1 MPKPIAYKTGSI
13 QPPNTAKQ
21 SNILVGVGPANWGA
35 GAANATFYNSVDSSY
50 QYVIIKNSNPPA
62 MWATGDFTDASL
74 LTIINGLPDRV
85 GLTAFTG
92 ATSAISWLL
101 GSGIYSMLKS
111 EQPYGG
117 PIIDNLVISMN
128 GPSTGKN
135 LFNAGFN
142 GGLSNFG
149 SYGNNPPYQ
158 DNGFSQYD
166 ITNDPPYSG
175 CRTKTAIRVGGIYV
189 PTGWAMEV
197 GKTYTFSF
205 WIKVLFNS
213 AANDGTIG
221 WNNQFGSGETNTWQ
235 GGATLTSLS
244 GGWTK
249 FTQTFTLN
257 AVRYFWY
264 FTCYSPTD
272 YTLRSQNGA
281 CIITE
286 FQLEEGSI
294 ATNYAIPSV
303 GSFPSLKPI
312 NEGLLNTSSI
322 SLANGANFRENKFS
336 LDGIDDY
343 ISIPNSTDYTSFTI
357 SMWVKINAYN
367 ASYTYLFDCPSA
379 FFLRANSQAGAS
391 SNSSWLVCNHGG
403 PDGGETGTVYTDS
416 VTNILYTYD
425 GTSYTSSFYI
435 NGIKTS
441 GGVRPSNIKISG
453 NIQIGRG
460 ESYTNMDVYSLKI
473 FNKVLSTT
481 EVSNLYNS
489 ELPTFQP
496 TAFPVNS
503 GLVLF
508 LDASNPNSYTS
519 GSSTW
524 NDISGY
530 GTNMTLLNSPTF
542 NSANGGFIT
551 FDNVDDFGFINVT
564 SGNLL
569 GNVNISMELWI
580 KNPVGNFVM
589 NGIYGSYFSSGF
601 YSGGLLKNSGG
612 STGPSWSSTAS
623 WQQWVAVWDQTL
635 NQTRLYVNGVLTGT
649 SSNTFWSPSSGG
661 KLVFGGGAQ
670 GNGSYSKE
678 GSMDIGIYRFYNKVL
693 TQSEITQN
701 YNANKTQFG
710 LQ

>member
-62 MWATGDFTDASL
+62 MWATGDFTDTSL

-85 GLTAFTG
+85 GSTPFTG
-92 ATSAISWLL
+92 ATEAINWLL

-117 PIIDNLVISMN
+117 PITSNLVISIN

-135 LFNAGFN
+135 LFNA
-142 GGLSNFG
+142 STYPNFTG
-149 SYGNNPPYQ
+149 WGYYGNFY
-158 DNGFSQYD
+158 SYD
-166 ITNDPPYSG
+166 ITNDPPYPGSL
-175 CRTKTAIRVGGIYV
+175 TKTAIRLGGISV
-189 PTGWAMEV
+189 STGWAMEA

-205 WIKVLFNS
+205 WMKKMFWPS
-213 AANDGTIG
+213 DGILS

-235 GGATLTSLS
+235 GGIGPTP
-244 GGWTK
+244 GNGWIK
-249 FTQTFTLN
+249 YSYTFVLN
-257 AVRYFWY
+257 APRYSFFFY
-264 FTCYSPTD
+264 CYSPTD
-272 YTLRSQNGA
+272 PTFRDTTGGVICA
-281 CIITE
+281 E

-322 SLANGANFRENKFS
+322 SLANGANFRGNKFT

-379 FFLRANSQAGAS
+379 FFLRATSQSGAS

-403 PDGGETGTVYTDS
+403 PDGGETGTVYTGS
-416 VTNILYTYD
+416 VTNIVYTYD

-435 NGIKTS
+435 DGIKTS

-551 FDNVDDFGFINVT
+551 FDNVDDFGYINVT

-580 KNPVGNFVM
+580 KNPSGNFAM
-589 NGIYGSYFSSGF
+589 NGQYGSYFSSGF

-612 STGPSWSSTAS
+612 AVGPNWTSTSS

-635 NQTRLYVNGVLTGT
+635 NQTRLYVNGTLTGI
-649 SSNTFWSPSSGG
+649 SSNTFWSPSTGG
-661 KLVFGGGAQ
+661 KLVFGGGANV
-670 GNGSYSKE
+670 NGSYSKE
-678 GSMDIGIYRFYNKVL
+678 GSMDISIYRFYNKVL

>member
-1 MPKPIAYKTGSI
+1 
-13 QPPNTAKQ
+13 
-21 SNILVGVGPANWGA
+21 VGVGPANWGA

-85 GLTAFTG
+85 GSTPFTG
-92 ATSAISWLL
+92 ATAAINWLL

-117 PIIDNLVISMN
+117 PITNNLVISMN

-135 LFNAGFN
+135 LFNASTYPNFTGW
-142 GGLSNFG
+142 GG
-149 SYGNNPPYQ
+149 YGNYY
-158 DNGFSQYD
+158 SYD
-166 ITNDPPYSG
+166 ITNDPPYPGSL
-175 CRTKTAIRVGGIYV
+175 TKTAIRLGGIFCYS
-189 PTGWAMEV
+189 GWAMEA

-205 WIKVLFNS
+205 WMKKMFWPS
-213 AANDGTIG
+213 DGVIS
-221 WNNQFGSGETNTWQ
+221 WNNQFGSGETNSWQ
-235 GGATLTSLS
+235 GGIGPTP
-244 GGWTK
+244 GNGWIKYTY
-249 FTQTFTLN
+249 TFVLN
-257 AVRYFWY
+257 APRYSFFFY
-264 FTCYSPTD
+264 CYSPTD
-272 YTLRSQNGA
+272 PTFRDTIGGVICA
-281 CIITE
+281 E

-322 SLANGANFRENKFS
+322 SLANGANFRGNKFT

-379 FFLRANSQAGAS
+379 FFLRANSQSGAS

-403 PDGGETGTVYTDS
+403 PDGGETGTVYTGS
-416 VTNILYTYD
+416 VTNIVYTYD

-551 FDNVDDFGFINVT
+551 FDNVDDFGYINVT
-564 SGNLL
+564 SSNFL

-612 STGPSWSSTAS
+612 SAGPSWSSTAS

-649 SSNTFWSPSSGG
+649 SSNTSWSPNSGG

>member
-85 GLTAFTG
+85 GSTLFTG
-92 ATSAISWLL
+92 ATAAINWLL

-117 PIIDNLVISMN
+117 PITNNLVISIN

-135 LFNAGFN
+135 LFNAYIDSN
-142 GGLSNFG
+142 LTNFG
-149 SYGNNPPYQ
+149 GYGNYYV
-158 DNGFSQYD
+158 YD
-166 ITNDPPYSG
+166 ITNDPPYPG
-175 CRTKTAIRVGGIYV
+175 CKSTKAIRLGGISA
-189 PTGWAMEV
+189 PTGWAMEA

-205 WIKVLFNS
+205 WMKKMFWPSDGVLS
-213 AANDGTIG
+213 
-221 WNNQFGSGETNTWQ
+221 WNNQFGSGETNSWQ
-235 GGATLTSLS
+235 GGIGPTP
-244 GGWTK
+244 GNGWIK
-249 FTQTFTLN
+249 YVYTFVLN
-257 AVRYFWY
+257 APRYSFFFY
-264 FTCYSPTD
+264 CYSPTD
-272 YTLRSQNGA
+272 PSFRDTTGG
-281 CIITE
+281 IICTE
-286 FQLEEGSI
+286 FQLEEGST
-294 ATNYAIPSV
+294 ATNFAIPSV

-322 SLANGANFRENKFS
+322 SLANGANFRGNKFT

-403 PDGGETGTVYTDS
+403 PDGGEIGTVYTGS
-416 VTNILYTYD
+416 VTNIVYTYD

-435 NGIKTS
+435 DGIKTS

-542 NSANGGFIT
+542 NSDNGGFIT
-551 FDNVDDFGFINVT
+551 FDNVDDFGYINVT

-580 KNPVGNFVM
+580 KNPSGNFAM
-589 NGIYGSYFSSGF
+589 NGQYGSYFSSGF

-612 STGPSWSSTAS
+612 AVGPNWTSTSS

-635 NQTRLYVNGVLTGT
+635 NQTRLYVNGTLTGI
-649 SSNTFWSPSSGG
+649 SSNTFWSPSTGG
-661 KLVFGGGAQ
+661 KLVFGGGANV
-670 GNGSYSKE
+670 NGSYSKE
-678 GSMDIGIYRFYNKVL
+678 GSMDIAIYRFYNKVL

>member
-85 GLTAFTG
+85 GSTPFTG
-92 ATSAISWLL
+92 ATAAINWLL

-117 PIIDNLVISMN
+117 PITSNLVISIN

-135 LFNAGFN
+135 LFNASTYPNFTGW
-142 GGLSNFG
+142 GG
-149 SYGNNPPYQ
+149 YGNYY
-158 DNGFSQYD
+158 SYD
-166 ITNDPPYSG
+166 ITNDPPYPGSL
-175 CRTKTAIRVGGIYV
+175 TKTAIRLGGYTC
-189 PTGWAMEV
+189 PSGWAMEA

-205 WIKVLFNS
+205 WMKKIFWPS
-213 AANDGTIG
+213 DGVIS
-221 WNNQFGSGETNTWQ
+221 WNNQFGSGETNSWQ
-235 GGATLTSLS
+235 GGIGPTP
-244 GGWTK
+244 GNGWIK
-249 FTQTFTLN
+249 YSYTFVLN
-257 AVRYFWY
+257 APRYSFFFY
-264 FTCYSPTD
+264 CYSPTD
-272 YTLRSQNGA
+272 PTFRDTIGGVICA
-281 CIITE
+281 E

-312 NEGLLNTSSI
+312 NEGLLNTSSL
-322 SLANGANFRENKFS
+322 SLVNGANFTTNQSGVFNF
-336 LDGIDDY
+336 DGIDDY
-343 ISIPNSTDYTSFTI
+343 ALLTDSSLKNYTTI
-357 SMWVKINAYN
+357 TANIWMYIN
-367 ASYTYLFDCPSA
+367 SYTRDWETYFSYNEEGAGLTQGWGVRRQGSTSN
-379 FFLRANSQAGAS
+379 LQYWGGNGNTGLKLYQNGLLISTGNTSSVVANGYNVTGSWQMITLVGTGL
-391 SNSSWLVCNHGG
+391 SSWNTHNRLALA
-403 PDGGETGTVYTDS
+403 TRSDS
-416 VTNILYTYD
+416 LNAWANMKI
-425 GTSYTSSFYI
+425 GSF
-435 NGIKTS
+435 
-441 GGVRPSNIKISG
+441 
-453 NIQIGRG
+453 
-460 ESYTNMDVYSLKI
+460 
-473 FNKVLSTT
+473 
-481 EVSNLYNS
+481 NLYNR
-489 ELPTFQP
+489 ELSAGEIENLYNAQLPIYQP

-551 FDNVDDFGFINVT
+551 FDNVDDFGYINVT

-580 KNPVGNFVM
+580 KNPSGNFAM
-589 NGIYGSYFSSGF
+589 NGQYGSYFSSGF

-612 STGPSWSSTAS
+612 AVGPNWTSTSS

-635 NQTRLYVNGVLTGT
+635 NQTRLYVNGTLTGI
-649 SSNTFWSPSSGG
+649 SSNTFWSPSTGG
-661 KLVFGGGAQ
+661 KLVFGGGANV
-670 GNGSYSKE
+670 NGSYSKE
-678 GSMDIGIYRFYNKVL
+678 GSMDISIYRFYNKVL

>member
-13 QPPNTAKQ
+13 QPPNTARQ

-35 GAANATFYNSVDSSY
+35 GAANATFYNSLDSSY
-50 QYVIIKNSNPPA
+50 QYVIIRNSNPLA
-62 MWATGDFTDASL
+62 MWGTGDFTDASL
-74 LTIINGLPDRV
+74 LTIINGLPNTDGRSV
-85 GLTAFTG
+85 FTG
-92 ATSAISWLL
+92 VTAAISWLL
-101 GSGIYSMLKS
+101 SSGTYSMLKN

-117 PIIDNLVISMN
+117 PITDNLVVSMN

-149 SYGNNPPYQ
+149 NYGNNPPYQ

-166 ITNDPPYSG
+166 ITNDPPYLG
-175 CRTKTAIRVGGIYV
+175 CKTKTAIRVGGIYV

-221 WNNQFGSGETNTWQ
+221 WNNQFGSGETNSWQ
-235 GGATLTSLS
+235 GGATLSSLGS
-244 GGWTK
+244 GWTK
-249 FTQTFTLN
+249 YTQTFTLN
-257 AVRYFWY
+257 AVRYYWY

-272 YTLRSQNGA
+272 YRLRSQNGA

-286 FQLEEGSI
+286 FQMEEGST
-294 ATNYAIPSV
+294 ATNYTIPSV
-303 GSFPSLKPI
+303 GSGISLKPI
-312 NEGLLNTSSI
+312 NEGLLNTSSL
-322 SLANGANFRENKFS
+322 SLANGANFRGNAFT

-403 PDGGETGTVYTDS
+403 PDGGETGTVYTGS
-416 VTNILYTYD
+416 ITNVLYTYN
-425 GTSYTSSFYI
+425 GTSNTSSFYI

-441 GGVRPSNIKISG
+441 GGVRPSNIKLSG
-453 NIQIGRG
+453 NIQIGVG

-489 ELPTFQP
+489 ELPIYKP
-496 TAFPVNS
+496 TEFPVNS
-503 GLVLF
+503 GIVLY
-508 LDASNPNSYTS
+508 LDASNPNSYS
-519 GSSTW
+519 GTGTDW
-524 NDISGY
+524 NDLSGY
-530 GTNMTLLNSPTF
+530 GNNFTLVNNPTF
-542 NSANGGFIT
+542 NTGNGGYFQ
-551 FDNVDDFGFINVT
+551 FDGVDDYSYLAVNSSISVGTSCSLEMVVKNDFSMRMGQGGGYWAYGFEGAGFSHTCGGNGNINPYFVGAGFHHYVFT
-564 SGNLL
+564 WNQAQNNHSMFRDGVLVYSFTPTCGFTDGGGGYFVLGGAYNGNT
-569 GNVNISMELWI
+569 NS
-580 KNPVGNFVM
+580 FQS
-589 NGIYGSYFSSGF
+589 YGSPHIAM
-601 YSGGLLKNSGG
+601 L
-612 STGPSWSSTAS
+612 
-623 WQQWVAVWDQTL
+623 
-635 NQTRLYVNGVLTGT
+635 RLYNRIIT
-649 SSNTFWSPSSGG
+649 NTE
-661 KLVFGGGAQ
+661 VQ
-670 GNGSYSKE
+670 
-678 GSMDIGIYRFYNKVL
+678 
-693 TQSEITQN
+693 QN
-701 YNANKTQFG
+701 FNSIKTQYG
-710 LQ
+710 L

>member
-35 GAANATFYNSVDSSY
+35 GVANATFYNSIDSSY

-85 GLTAFTG
+85 GSTPFTG
-92 ATSAISWLL
+92 ATAAINWLL

-117 PIIDNLVISMN
+117 PITSNLVISIN

-135 LFNAGFN
+135 LFNA
-142 GGLSNFG
+142 STYPNFTG
-149 SYGNNPPYQ
+149 WGYYGNFY
-158 DNGFSQYD
+158 SYD
-166 ITNDPPYSG
+166 ITNDPPYPGSL
-175 CRTKTAIRVGGIYV
+175 TKMAIRMGGV
-189 PTGWAMEV
+189 SVSAGWAMEA

-205 WIKVLFNS
+205 WMKKIFWPS
-213 AANDGTIG
+213 DGVIG

-235 GGATLTSLS
+235 GGIGPTP
-244 GGWTK
+244 GNGWIK
-249 FTQTFTLN
+249 YSYTFVLN
-257 AVRYFWY
+257 APRYSFFFY
-264 FTCYSPTD
+264 CYSPTD
-272 YTLRSQNGA
+272 PTFRDTTGGVICA
-281 CIITE
+281 E

-303 GSFPSLKPI
+303 GGFPSLKPI
-312 NEGLLNTSSI
+312 NEGLLNTSSL
-322 SLANGANFRENKFS
+322 SLVNGANFTTNQSGVFNF
-336 LDGIDDY
+336 DGIDDY
-343 ISIPNSTDYTSFTI
+343 AVLTDSTLKNYTTI
-357 SMWVKINAYN
+357 TANIWMYIN
-367 ASYTYLFDCPSA
+367 SYTRDWETYFSY
-379 FFLRANSQAGAS
+379 NEEGAGLTQGWGVRRQGSTSNFQYWGGNNNTGIKLYQNGLLISTS
-391 SNSSWLVCNHGG
+391 SNSAASANGYNVTGSWQMITLVG
-403 PDGGETGTVYTDS
+403 TGLSSWNTHNRLALATRSDS
-416 VTNILYTYD
+416 LNAWANMKI
-425 GTSYTSSFYI
+425 GSF
-435 NGIKTS
+435 
-441 GGVRPSNIKISG
+441 
-453 NIQIGRG
+453 
-460 ESYTNMDVYSLKI
+460 
-473 FNKVLSTT
+473 
-481 EVSNLYNS
+481 NLYNRELSAS
-489 ELPTFQP
+489 EIENLYNAQLPIYQP

-551 FDNVDDFGFINVT
+551 FDNVDDYGYIEVT

-589 NGIYGSYFSSGF
+589 NGIYGGYFSSGF
-601 YSGGLLKNSGG
+601 YQGQLLKNSNGN
-612 STGPSWSSTAS
+612 TGPSWSSTSA
-623 WQQWVAVWDQTL
+623 WQQWVAVWDQTI
-635 NQTRLYVNGVLTGT
+635 NQTKLYVNGTLANV
-649 SSNTFWSPSSGG
+649 SSNTYWTPATGG
-661 KLVFGGGAQ
+661 KLVFGGGA
-670 GNGSYSKE
+670 NGSGYSKE
-678 GSMDIGIYRFYNKVL
+678 GSMDIAIYRFYNKIL